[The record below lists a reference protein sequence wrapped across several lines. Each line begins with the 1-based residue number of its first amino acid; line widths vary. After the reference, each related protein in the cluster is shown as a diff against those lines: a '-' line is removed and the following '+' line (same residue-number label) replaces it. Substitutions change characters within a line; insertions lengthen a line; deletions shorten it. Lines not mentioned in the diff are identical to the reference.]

1 MNVGAGLIEK
11 REFIGRG
18 RKMRKGNGSKNDPKS
33 IILMYDY
40 QGIFNEKNLKKYKW
54 MINTI
59 TQQNF
64 NVQPNFSLEER
75 CLSVNTK

>member
-40 QGIFNEKNLKKYKW
+40 QGIFNEKNL
-54 MINTI
+54 ICNLVFI
-59 TQQNF
+59 
-64 NVQPNFSLEER
+64 
-75 CLSVNTK
+75 